1 MVSSISGTGSA
12 FPPEAAPP
20 TKELGRDSFV
30 RLLLTQL
37 QSQDPTAP
45 QSSEAFV
52 AQLAQFT
59 TVELLERQAGH
70 MEALLVAQAAGNQTA
85 VAGLVGKDVSF
96 RADSITTTT
105 TGEVRDFSLEVPSS
119 ADAVIVS
126 IKDEDGRVVRT
137 MNLGPRAAGRSDLAF
152 DGLSDK
158 GTPLPPGTY
167 SMEVIATKNGVAVD
181 ASLLGRG
188 SVSGVSFLEG
198 VAELLVDGRR
208 IRLPDVVEINVAR
221 DSN

>member
-1 MVSSISGTGSA
+1 MVSSISGTTGSA
-12 FPPEAAPP
+12 IPPVAAPP

-85 VAGLVGKDVSF
+85 VASLVGKDVSF
-96 RADSITTTT
+96 RADTITTTSA
-105 TGEVRDFSLEVPSS
+105 GEVRDFSLEVPSS

-126 IKDEDGRVVRT
+126 ITDDSGRVVRT
-137 MNLGPRAAGRSDLAF
+137 MNLGPRDAGRTDMAF
-152 DGLSDK
+152 DGLSDN
-158 GTPLPPGTY
+158 GTPLPPGSY
-167 SMEVIATKNGVAVD
+167 SMQVIATKNGTPTE
-181 ASLLGRG
+181 ASLLERG
-188 SVSGVSFLEG
+188 AVTGVSFLDG
-198 VAELLVDGRR
+198 VAELLVGGRR

-221 DSN
+221 DA